1 VIAAKEMLIRSRKPM
16 PKSRNRNGRR
26 RRETLESGEV
36 REERGTPVV
45 PDAPLSSLL
54 SPLF

>member
-1 VIAAKEMLIRSRKPM
+1 MLIRSRKPM